1 MNFDKYTIKKIHK
14 MISEGTVTNKEVI
27 KFYNNEW
34 WDDTNE
40 QKYNKMKKL
49 IISVGALGVMSFTGN
64 QLMNT
69 YQIASA
75 IDNVQDLQ
83 EWMKEDVVSGY
94 LQLNIANDY
103 LEILGETEWRLI
115 EFAESNRLTQPT
127 GDYQV
132 NENGNMIIK

>member
-1 MNFDKYTIKKIHK
+1 MKKI
-14 MISEGTVTNKEVI
+14 
-27 KFYNNEW
+27 
-34 WDDTNE
+34 
-40 QKYNKMKKL
+40 L
-49 IISVGALGVMSFTGN
+49 ISVGALGVMSFTTK

-94 LQLNIANDY
+94 LPEDVAKNY

-115 EFAESNRLTQPT
+115 EFAEANRLTIPE
-127 GDYQV
+127 GDYHV
-132 NENGNMIIK
+132 NSSGNMEIK

>member
-1 MNFDKYTIKKIHK
+1 
-14 MISEGTVTNKEVI
+14 
-27 KFYNNEW
+27 
-34 WDDTNE
+34 
-40 QKYNKMKKL
+40 MKKL

-94 LQLNIANDY
+94 LPQTIATEY
-103 LEILGETEWRLI
+103 LQVLKEAEWRLI
-115 EFAESNRLTQPT
+115 DFCKKNKVTNVQDK
-127 GDYQV
+127 DYRI
-132 NENGNMIIK
+132 NENGNMTIIK

>member
-1 MNFDKYTIKKIHK
+1 
-14 MISEGTVTNKEVI
+14 
-27 KFYNNEW
+27 
-34 WDDTNE
+34 
-40 QKYNKMKKL
+40 MKKL

-94 LQLNIANDY
+94 LPEDVAKNY
-103 LEILGETEWRLI
+103 LEILDETEWRLI
-115 EFAESNRLTQPT
+115 EFAEANRLTIPE
-127 GDYQV
+127 GDYHV
-132 NENGNMIIK
+132 DSNGNMKIK

>member
-1 MNFDKYTIKKIHK
+1 
-14 MISEGTVTNKEVI
+14 
-27 KFYNNEW
+27 
-34 WDDTNE
+34 
-40 QKYNKMKKL
+40 MKKL

-94 LQLNIANDY
+94 LPPTIANEY
-103 LEILGETEWRLI
+103 LQVLKEAEYRLI
-115 EFAESNRLTQPT
+115 DFCENNRIVNVQDE
-127 GDYQV
+127 DYKV
-132 NENGNMIIK
+132 DKNGNMTIIQK

>member
-1 MNFDKYTIKKIHK
+1 
-14 MISEGTVTNKEVI
+14 
-27 KFYNNEW
+27 
-34 WDDTNE
+34 
-40 QKYNKMKKL
+40 MKKL

-83 EWMKEDVVSGY
+83 EWIKEDVVSGY
-94 LQLNIANDY
+94 VQLNIANDY
-103 LEILGETEWRLI
+103 LELLGETEWRLI
-115 EFAESNRLTQPT
+115 EFAEANRLTQPQ

-132 NENGNMIIK
+132 NKNGNIVIK

>member
-1 MNFDKYTIKKIHK
+1 
-14 MISEGTVTNKEVI
+14 
-27 KFYNNEW
+27 
-34 WDDTNE
+34 
-40 QKYNKMKKL
+40 MKKL
-49 IISVGALGVMSFTGN
+49 IISVGALGVMSFTTN

-83 EWMKEDVVSGY
+83 EWIKEDVVSGY
-94 LQLNIANDY
+94 VKLNIANDY
-103 LEILGETEWRLI
+103 LEILGETEWRLM

-132 NENGNMIIK
+132 NKNGNIVE

>member
-1 MNFDKYTIKKIHK
+1 
-14 MISEGTVTNKEVI
+14 
-27 KFYNNEW
+27 
-34 WDDTNE
+34 
-40 QKYNKMKKL
+40 MKKL

-83 EWMKEDVVSGY
+83 EWIKEDVVSGY
-94 LQLNIANDY
+94 VKLNIANDY

-127 GDYQV
+127 GDYRV
-132 NENGNMIIK
+132 NEDGNMIIK

>member
-1 MNFDKYTIKKIHK
+1 MGFTSMVRKQIKRKQ
-14 MISEGTVTNKEVI
+14 SN
-27 KFYNNEW
+27 
-34 WDDTNE
+34 
-40 QKYNKMKKL
+40 MKKL
-49 IISVGALGVMSFTGN
+49 IISVGALGVMSFTTN

-83 EWMKEDVVSGY
+83 EWMKEDVVNGY
-94 LQLNIANDY
+94 LQQNVANDY
-103 LEILGETEWRLI
+103 LEILGETEWRLM

-132 NENGNMIIK
+132 NKNGNIVE

>member
-1 MNFDKYTIKKIHK
+1 
-14 MISEGTVTNKEVI
+14 
-27 KFYNNEW
+27 
-34 WDDTNE
+34 
-40 QKYNKMKKL
+40 MKKL

-94 LQLNIANDY
+94 LPQTIANEY
-103 LEILGETEWRLI
+103 LQILGETEWRLI
-115 EFAESNRLTQPT
+115 EFAEANRLTLPQ
-127 GDYQV
+127 GDYRV
-132 NENGNMIIK
+132 NENGNIVIK